1 MFEKIAKHISRILG
15 IAEIENMTEAEVLNQ
30 LEDMAPVSA
39 APDTGAI
46 EVLTASMAEFET
58 RLSAITELTDMVQSL
73 TAGLD
78 TANGTIAQLTAQLS
92 ESRDE
97 VAMINERVTATT
109 AQANTDIQ
117 TLAADITAIKGTTTA
132 VQSTDNPAPVPIGAG
147 QNGQIKNDIIA
158 QRLAGVKIGTFANRR
173 NFQHN

>member
-58 RLSAITELTDMVQSL
+58 RLAGITELTDMVQSL

-78 TANGTIAQLTAQLS
+78 TANSKIVSLADTIVALNAQLETAN
-92 ESRDE
+92 
-97 VAMINERVTATT
+97 AAN

-132 VQSTDNPAPVPIGAG
+132 VQSTDNPAPVPIGAA
-147 QNGQIKNDIIA
+147 QTGQIKNDIIA

>member
-58 RLSAITELTDMVQSL
+58 RLAGITELTATVAQLQEAL
-73 TAGLD
+73 T
-78 TANGTIAQLTAQLS
+78 TANDSIAQLTTQLQEVS
-92 ESRDE
+92 AAATLSQE
-97 VAMINERVTATT
+97 VA

-132 VQSTDNPAPVPIGAG
+132 VQSTDNPAPVPIGAA
-147 QNGQIKNDIIA
+147 QTGQIKNDIIA

>member
-1 MFEKIAKHISRILG
+1 MFEKIAKQLARYFGNS
-15 IAEIENMTEAEVLNQ
+15 AMETMTESEVLNM
-30 LEDMAPVSA
+30 LEDMPTIEATQA
-39 APDTGAI
+39 NAGAI
-46 EVLTASMAEFET
+46 EVLTTTLAEFET
-58 RLSAITELTDMVQSL
+58 RLAGIGELTDMVQSL
-73 TAGLD
+73 TVGLD
-78 TANGTIAQLTAQLS
+78 TANSKIVSLADHIVGLTAQL
-92 ESRDE
+92 E
-97 VAMINERVTATT
+97 TATAANT
-109 AQANTDIQ
+109 QANTDIQ

>member
-46 EVLTASMAEFET
+46 EVLTEALATMEANATTTAAAYATEMQGLTSD
-58 RLSAITELTDMVQSL
+58 ITSL
-73 TAGLD
+73 TALIADLD
-78 TANGTIAQLTAQLS
+78 ARLQEVSAAATLAQ
-92 ESRDE
+92 D
-97 VAMINERVTATT
+97 ATT
-109 AQANTDIQ
+109 QANADIQ

-132 VQSTDNPAPVPIGAG
+132 VQSTDNPAPVPIGAA
-147 QNGQIKNDIIA
+147 QPGQIKNDIIA
-158 QRLAGVKIGTFANRR
+158 QRLAGVKIGTFANKR